1 MPPRLYGGIE
11 RIVDVLVRR
20 LRAAGHTVGLAARP
34 GSECPADALLRLA
47 RTELALPFRYDL
59 QYALPLEDREGVQA
73 GPGAQLLAR
82 RLSAA
87 TAARP
92 HTAGDVL
99 STRAHVAY
107 VRPRRK
113 TREAGRDHLHW
124 AAATT
129 SQRRGRP
136 AGGDWHG
143 IPNFADT
150 EALTLSPS
158 VPDDAPLVFLSRVEE
173 IKGAHWA
180 IEIAR
185 RTGRRLVIAGN
196 HSTGNDPEGEFW
208 RRRIAP
214 EIGKG
219 GIEYVG
225 PVDDAQK
232 NALLGQARAMVVPIQ
247 WDEPFGIVFAEA
259 LACGTPVISCPRGAL
274 PEIVRPGVDGFLI
287 KSIEEGCEA
296 VERVGALDR
305 AECRRRAEDHF
316 SADAVGGALPR
327 PLWESQRSTGVGM
340 KRRIALVSG
349 HFAPSNLVG
358 AHRARLWS
366 RYLPEFGWEPVV
378 VTGDPAKYEERPDP
392 DLERLVPAG
401 LEVVHAAT
409 LSTRPIRL
417 VGDIGVRA
425 FWGCYRALSSM
436 AKAGQLDFVLVTIP
450 SNYLAPVGRLLH
462 LRRGVPFGI
471 DYQDPWVNR
480 WPGIEVP
487 FSRAWTSYRLASLL
501 EPWSVRDAA
510 LITGMAPGY
519 VAGMLERN
527 PDVARRSVLAYMS
540 MGSAPED
547 YALVRDLQRKPFL
560 FQPGDGHF
568 HLIYAGALL
577 PAGLV
582 VLDAFLAGL
591 RALREQAPQAAS
603 RLRVHFVGTG
613 SSPDDPQGHPR
624 PAACRGRRC
633 CGYGQRASASNRL
646 RRCAR
651 PSDAKRRRPGPGVD
665 RTALHPLQGLS
676 RRSCRSGRSSR
687 CCTRKAPPCR

>member
-1 MPPRLYGGIE
+1 
-11 RIVDVLVRR
+11 
-20 LRAAGHTVGLAARP
+20 
-34 GSECPADALLRLA
+34 
-47 RTELALPFRYDL
+47 
-59 QYALPLEDREGVQA
+59 
-73 GPGAQLLAR
+73 
-82 RLSAA
+82 
-87 TAARP
+87 
-92 HTAGDVL
+92 
-99 STRAHVAY
+99 
-107 VRPRRK
+107 
-113 TREAGRDHLHW
+113 
-124 AAATT
+124 
-129 SQRRGRP
+129 
-136 AGGDWHG
+136 
-143 IPNFADT
+143 
-150 EALTLSPS
+150 
-158 VPDDAPLVFLSRVEE
+158 
-173 IKGAHWA
+173 
-180 IEIAR
+180 
-185 RTGRRLVIAGN
+185 
-196 HSTGNDPEGEFW
+196 
-208 RRRIAP
+208 
-214 EIGKG
+214 
-219 GIEYVG
+219 
-225 PVDDAQK
+225 
-232 NALLGQARAMVVPIQ
+232 
-247 WDEPFGIVFAEA
+247 
-259 LACGTPVISCPRGAL
+259 
-274 PEIVRPGVDGFLI
+274 
-287 KSIEEGCEA
+287 
-296 VERVGALDR
+296 
-305 AECRRRAEDHF
+305 
-316 SADAVGGALPR
+316 
-327 PLWESQRSTGVGM
+327 M

-487 FSRAWTSYRLASLL
+487 FSRAWASYRLASLL

-613 SSPDDPQGHPR
+613 SSPDDPQGHRVLPRAEAAGVADMVSEHPHRIGYVDTLGHLMQSDGVLVLGSTERHYTPSKVFQAILSERPLFALLHEESTAVTMIRQAGAGEVLTLTDQALPDPATTATALLAFLER
-624 PAACRGRRC
+624 PAH
-633 CGYGQRASASNRL
+633 SA
-646 RRCAR
+646 
-651 PSDAKRRRPGPGVD
+651 G
-665 RTALHPLQGLS
+665 TAD
-676 RRSCRSGRSSR
+676 RSCFEAYSARESTRLLAEALDRALAGRK
-687 CCTRKAPPCR
+687 TG